1 MFETYISI
9 IVELCISFVLCILI
23 LLYYARSKMN
33 ILIFITSL
41 ICWSMNLFL
50 IILIPYDV
58 YYTQTNYINTPETTK
73 NFIELG
79 YQITYWV
86 LFVISWVIIPI
97 MKEYEKSGEF
107 TVLEKFKASL
117 ISNLKFFITLL
128 VICVVGII
136 FCIFKFG
143 GNMTF
148 LLVKNFSLIYGLFFF
163 FFLLAYGLTKY
174 PKTLYLKFKYDKQ
187 ISYLEW
193 KANKFNE
200 KLGKISHDLFTYFS
214 KLNSTVIYSNLNQ
227 EKNEVIDEN
236 KNKNNEEEVN
246 ISENLINE
254 ENSKNS
260 TEKSK
265 KIKRVED
272 YSEEIKQKISD
283 FDKNA
288 HKYGIDLTKQKYEKM
303 SPIIAY
309 NELIDFNCKISSN
322 QADSLRLQSRLRN
335 CYKRWAKLNT
345 IKYLSQKNIKEEG
358 YDKIED
364 DINEINIGTSNNIIK
379 EDKDE
384 NKKEK
389 KEEKKEE
396 NKTENK
402 DEPTLED
409 EGFIPLE
416 NFNACKLLYFSAI
429 KKYFY
434 IVLLVLSILAGV
446 FIILF
451 EFCIVCGFKFI
462 ALYKKIE
469 SIVAVHFSILIP
481 LIYLISMSNYTL
493 FKIKISSYLFMYGPR
508 QTDSVSLITFSSYL
522 SRIYFA
528 ICLNYIQAINQF
540 SKYQYHTKFET
551 FFGFD
556 NFNFILYFCRY
567 NPILLFIFFFLFLFN
582 IPGKIL
588 NCCGYSLFEFENE
601 QRNLGIE
608 NGHEYLMKLNKKL
621 NGKMLEYTDTK
632 IFDDI

>member
-23 LLYYARSKMN
+23 LFYYARSKMN

-41 ICWSMNLFL
+41 ICWCMNLFL

-174 PKTLYLKFKYDKQ
+174 PKTLYFKFKYDKQ

-193 KANKFNE
+193 KANKFTE

-246 ISENLINE
+246 ISENLI
-254 ENSKNS
+254 K
-260 TEKSK
+260 
-265 KIKRVED
+265 
-272 YSEEIKQKISD
+272 
-283 FDKNA
+283 F
-288 HKYGIDLTKQKYEKM
+288 
-303 SPIIAY
+303 
-309 NELIDFNCKISSN
+309 
-322 QADSLRLQSRLRN
+322 
-335 CYKRWAKLNT
+335 
-345 IKYLSQKNIKEEG
+345 
-358 YDKIED
+358 
-364 DINEINIGTSNNIIK
+364 
-379 EDKDE
+379 
-384 NKKEK
+384 
-389 KEEKKEE
+389 
-396 NKTENK
+396 
-402 DEPTLED
+402 
-409 EGFIPLE
+409 
-416 NFNACKLLYFSAI
+416 LLY
-429 KKYFY
+429 
-434 IVLLVLSILAGV
+434 
-446 FIILF
+446 
-451 EFCIVCGFKFI
+451 
-462 ALYKKIE
+462 
-469 SIVAVHFSILIP
+469 
-481 LIYLISMSNYTL
+481 
-493 FKIKISSYLFMYGPR
+493 
-508 QTDSVSLITFSSYL
+508 
-522 SRIYFA
+522 
-528 ICLNYIQAINQF
+528 
-540 SKYQYHTKFET
+540 
-551 FFGFD
+551 
-556 NFNFILYFCRY
+556 
-567 NPILLFIFFFLFLFN
+567 
-582 IPGKIL
+582 
-588 NCCGYSLFEFENE
+588 
-601 QRNLGIE
+601 
-608 NGHEYLMKLNKKL
+608 
-621 NGKMLEYTDTK
+621 
-632 IFDDI
+632 